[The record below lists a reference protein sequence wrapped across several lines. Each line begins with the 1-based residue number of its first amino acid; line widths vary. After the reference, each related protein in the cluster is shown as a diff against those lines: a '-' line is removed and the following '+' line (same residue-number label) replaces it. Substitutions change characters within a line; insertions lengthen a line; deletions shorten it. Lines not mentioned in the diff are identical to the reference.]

1 MFSGYMSRL
10 SDFIDEIYGI
20 SVRTLKSDI
29 ALSEEHIKDYETR
42 IEELRHHSDDKSKSE
57 LEQKC
62 YLRDL
67 EATDLYVSKKKLEK
81 IRAFYEDFEERFK

>member
-1 MFSGYMSRL
+1 MFSDYMDKL
-10 SDFIDEIYGI
+10 SGFIDEVYGI
-20 SVRTLKSDI
+20 SVHTLECDI
-29 ALSEEHIKDYETR
+29 SLSERHIEDYETR
-42 IEELRHHSDDKSKSE
+42 IEELRHHSDDKRRLE

-67 EATDLYVSKKKLEK
+67 EAADLYVSKKKLEK